1 MTFTELTVA
10 VALTVLFLCGLASA
24 SLPLAEADARSERL
38 LREARETDFVIRGF
52 RNACA
57 REGGDFTGWTQAIA
71 LVDSL
76 EGVSIRSAE
85 LPSGRTLW
93 KLSCTVFGR
102 PLTVYEEAP

>member
-71 LVDSL
+71 LVFWSRSICA
-76 EGVSIRSAE
+76 EGQQHRVVIAE
-85 LPSGRTLW
+85 QDVRNNF
-93 KLSCTVFGR
+93 V
-102 PLTVYEEAP
+102 